1 MKKLLVG
8 LVVTLSLL
16 NFGPV
21 VDGHCAVKKV
31 EISAGSLGA
40 ALHIFGTAWAKIV
53 NKELKDE
60 ISVTVVSTAGSL
72 ENVRLLMNNKTDF
85 GFVVTP
91 QGREAYDG
99 RDTFAKETPAK
110 KLRTVFSYP
119 YGGLQFV
126 VREDSKI
133 KTMAELK
140 GKKVTVGAPGSAGAL
155 YDTMAL
161 EAHGLG
167 PKDYKK
173 EMLPYSAGVRSIND
187 GIIDCFAIF
196 APAPVGL
203 VMEIASSHKI
213 RILPFEKAAIEKFCK
228 DNPGFIPGVFKAGS
242 YKSLV
247 NTEDAPT
254 VVASMS
260 VLCREEVSEEVV
272 YKMTKVLWDNINE
285 FQLCHVT
292 AKEVVLND
300 TLKGASI
307 PLHPGALKFYR
318 EKGLPISK
326 ELVP

>member
-1 MKKLLVG
+1 MGKLFVCLI
-8 LVVTLSLL
+8 LTLSFL
-16 NFGPV
+16 NFGPIV
-21 VDGHCAVKKV
+21 NGHCAAKKV
-31 EISAGSLGA
+31 EISARSLGA

-91 QGREAYDG
+91 QAREAFDG

-110 KLRTVFSYP
+110 KLRTVFTYP

-126 VREDSKI
+126 VKEDSKI
-133 KTMAELK
+133 KTMTELK

-155 YDTMAL
+155 YNSMVL

-173 EMLPYSAGVRSIND
+173 EMLPYSAGVRSVND
-187 GIIDCFAIF
+187 GVIDCFAIF

-213 RILPFEKAAIEKFCK
+213 RILPFEKAAIDKFCK
-228 DNPGFIPGVFKAGS
+228 DNPGFIPGVFKKGS
-242 YKSLV
+242 YKNLT
-247 NTEDAPT
+247 NTEDIPT

-260 VLCREEVSEEVV
+260 VLSRDEVNEEIV
-272 YKMTKVLWDNINE
+272 YKMTKALWDNINE
-285 FQLCHVT
+285 FQLCHAT
-292 AKEVVLND
+292 AKEVILNE
-300 TLKGASI
+300 TLKGASV
-307 PLHPGALKFYR
+307 PLHPGALKFYK
-318 EKGLPISK
+318 EKGLSISK
-326 ELVP
+326 DLIP